1 VTTWTRWIEHPGG
14 DEFSLV
20 CAHGAVSTQQVK
32 AAYSEEAGV
41 AVYHLMLGFH
51 PDLPTYKVVRITI
64 RELLKKLA
72 LEQIGC
78 RCAET
83 PYALIV
89 EEQDGAVVGWHFEDA
104 PE

>member
-1 VTTWTRWIEHPGG
+1 
-14 DEFSLV
+14 
-20 CAHGAVSTQQVK
+20 VK

-41 AVYHLMLGFH
+41 AVYYLMLEFC
-51 PDLPTYKVVRITI
+51 PDLTVPEVVKVTI

-72 LEQIGC
+72 FEQIGC

-83 PYALIV
+83 PYALVV
-89 EEQDGAVVGWHFEDA
+89 EKQDGVVTGWHFEDA